1 MKILDKLPRAAIAL
15 FPSAEAL
22 NTHLASEPLTRFVC
36 TVPGIR
42 TAPGEV
48 RALLATYSSEEN
60 KRQAEAD
67 AALVD
72 MQNRSAYLRH
82 YAQRA
87 KL

>member
-1 MKILDKLPRAAIAL
+1 MKIIDKLPRATIAL
-15 FPSAEAL
+15 FPSADAL
-22 NTHLASEPLTRFVC
+22 NAHIASEPLVRFVC

-42 TAPGEV
+42 TMPGEV

-67 AALVD
+67 AAIVD
-72 MQNRSAYLRH
+72 MQNRSTYLKH